1 MIIASGTST
10 INYVLMLVVLQVHGV
25 HRHLPA
31 VLPAGLDQ
39 RRHHRHRLPPLSLLH
54 HRPQNYS
61 QYQEETGG
69 SSNHFWLDQ
78 RWIFIFFIN
87 ESDLCIKRVISRSH
101 KSHFLSSIEILIFLF
116 CTMDHGR
123 MEPLV
128 EALTLILQGGQ
139 NQNDSCTVCCAAG
152 VWAGHFARDH
162 CLERRR
168 TPELFLYSN
177 NDYYLSYHYLEQ
189 MVLGN
194 VD

>member
-1 MIIASGTST
+1 MGVCSECGFCGINGPRSRGIAFFRGG
-10 INYVLMLVVLQVHGV
+10 VLMSSCLVAWQVHGV

-54 HRPQNYS
+54 HRTQNYS

-87 ESDLCIKRVISRSH
+87 ESDPCIKRVISRSH

-123 MEPLV
+123 MKPLIEP
-128 EALTLILQGGQ
+128 LTLILQGGQ
-139 NQNDSCTVCCAAG
+139 NQNYSCTAQ
-152 VWAGHFARDH
+152 WSPI
-162 CLERRR
+162 L
-168 TPELFLYSN
+168 T
-177 NDYYLSYHYLEQ
+177 
-189 MVLGN
+189 
-194 VD
+194 